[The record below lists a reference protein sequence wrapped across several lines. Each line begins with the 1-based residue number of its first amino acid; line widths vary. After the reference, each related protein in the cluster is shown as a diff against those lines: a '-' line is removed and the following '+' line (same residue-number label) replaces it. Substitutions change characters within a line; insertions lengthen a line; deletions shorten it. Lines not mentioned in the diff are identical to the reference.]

1 MLYLF
6 YNKNVGG
13 GAMNVIDII
22 SDKEL
27 RDIPIM
33 TILRVIN
40 VIQQHEL
47 VKGDEDHVS
56 E

>member
-1 MLYLF
+1 MLFLY
-6 YNKNVGG
+6 YNKCVGG
-13 GAMNVIDII
+13 GAMNIIEII

-27 RDIPIM
+27 RDIPIL

-47 VKGDEDHVS
+47 VKGDENHVS